1 MFYSFVDDD
10 DDNGIIDVQ
19 VGARSVLNKIELGFT
34 FKHIAKLFFFANA

>member
-19 VGARSVLNKIELGFT
+19 VGARSVEQDRIVT
-34 FKHIAKLFFFANA
+34 FNQILF